1 MTVLNGNSI
10 FTLKVENRNYTI
22 LAGPYQEI
30 YAEAQELANYF
41 KKPISIYC
49 HGTASIFATVTH
61 LQ

>member
-10 FTLKVENRNYTI
+10 FTLKMENKDYTI

-30 YAEAQELANYF
+30 YAEAQEVANFY
-41 KKPISIYC
+41 KKPVHIYC

-61 LQ
+61 L

>member
-1 MTVLNGNSI
+1 MILDGNSI
-10 FTLKVENRNYTI
+10 FTLKVENNNYTI

-41 KKPISIYC
+41 KKPVSIYC